1 MRYAI
6 QYYDREKENQISVM
20 DFGLDLYSSL
30 PFLKQE
36 FGEDY
41 VFIYTDINT
50 KSELIEFGFDVSRI
64 FTPEPLEQSSHTMRW
79 LSIMAQFTLP
89 FQIFPI
95 GSKISKH
102 GVNYIEVQ
110 TINIVEFNP
119 ILQKFGIEQTGG
131 VVGGDIIN
139 ITNND
144 MMRDTYIEARDIVN
158 NIISNN
164 NEITEYEIQIIFG
177 SLFYKY
183 ANIYK
188 IEIKIYN

>member
-1 MRYAI
+1 M
-6 QYYDREKENQISVM
+6 
-20 DFGLDLYSSL
+20 
-30 PFLKQE
+30 
-36 FGEDY
+36 
-41 VFIYTDINT
+41 
-50 KSELIEFGFDVSRI
+50 
-64 FTPEPLEQSSHTMRW
+64 
-79 LSIMAQFTLP
+79 
-89 FQIFPI
+89 
-95 GSKISKH
+95 
-102 GVNYIEVQ
+102 
-110 TINIVEFNP
+110 
-119 ILQKFGIEQTGG
+119 
-131 VVGGDIIN
+131 VGGDIIN